1 MLGDGHLTHTY
12 QLIMWG
18 GEEMFAISVS
28 ARMAG
33 LWRLT
38 LTLIDSASRIHDAT
52 AVNLTAL

>member
-1 MLGDGHLTHTY
+1 
-12 QLIMWG
+12 
-18 GEEMFAISVS
+18 MFAISVS